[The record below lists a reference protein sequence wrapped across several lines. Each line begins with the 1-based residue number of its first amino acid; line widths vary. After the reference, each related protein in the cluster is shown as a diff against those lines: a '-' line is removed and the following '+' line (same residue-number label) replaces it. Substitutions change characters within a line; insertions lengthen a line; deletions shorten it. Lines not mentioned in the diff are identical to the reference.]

1 MRQQFQDLTDKVEIL
16 MLENHRLKDIIREK
30 EDELASVTSAR
41 GNINTSQLTKDDG
54 SENNVDKKE
63 RVKCEGH
70 VDTRKEDK
78 KSVST
83 FSGITETSEI
93 AYV

>member
-41 GNINTSQLTKDDG
+41 CNTNMPKKTEGDG
-54 SENNVDKKE
+54 SEKNVDKKE
-63 RVKCEGH
+63 SAMGVGA
-70 VDTRKEDK
+70 TKEDET
-78 KSVST
+78 SAST
-83 FSGITETSEI
+83 FSGITVTSEI